1 VTSPTCPFF
10 WEVGHRALLLDGA
23 LRSGE
28 IPGRW
33 NAPKDEF
40 WLTYKAVREAS
51 ALGLSPE
58 DVGDVVAGLS
68 GEDSAGRVSSETTG
82 EWMYVFKTDMAG
94 QMLYVKIVLRE
105 SCVVVSFHEDEGG
118 GHEEDE

>member
-1 VTSPTCPFF
+1 V
-10 WEVGHRALLLDGA
+10 
-23 LRSGE
+23 RS
-28 IPGRW
+28 W
-33 NAPKDEF
+33 LPKVLKRVRELAAARRIR
-40 WLTYKAVREAS
+40 LTYKAVREAS

-68 GEDSAGRVSSETTG
+68 GEDSAGRLASETTG
-82 EWMYVFKTDMAG
+82 EWMYVFKADMAG

-118 GHEEDE
+118 SHEEDE